1 MTLIR
6 DLLKSGELA
15 GILLLSVQGMDT
27 EEGTI
32 RLISDVIHTS
42 LNIEMSVLM
51 GANIAKDVA
60 HEDFCECT
68 IGREGGRV
76 GGKEREIERESGR
89 EREVGKR
96 RGVHVQCIRML
107 LPIVSVTCTLHHL

>member
-1 MTLIR
+1 MVHPNQGFIR
-6 DLLKSGELA
+6 KWWGASSQGFCFF
-15 GILLLSVQGMDT
+15 LSAQGMDT

-68 IGREGGRV
+68 IGREGGR
-76 GGKEREIERESGR
+76 ERQR
-89 EREVGKR
+89 EREGEREK
-96 RGVHVQCIRML
+96 
-107 LPIVSVTCTLHHL
+107 

>member
-1 MTLIR
+1 
-6 DLLKSGELA
+6 
-15 GILLLSVQGMDT
+15 MDT

-68 IGREGGRV
+68 IGR
-76 GGKEREIERESGR
+76 KKR
-89 EREVGKR
+89 EREREGGKNER
-96 RGVHVQCIRML
+96 ER
-107 LPIVSVTCTLHHL
+107 

>member
-1 MTLIR
+1 
-6 DLLKSGELA
+6 
-15 GILLLSVQGMDT
+15 MDT

-32 RLISDVIHTS
+32 RLISDIIHTS

-68 IGREGGRV
+68 IGRREGG
-76 GGKEREIERESGR
+76 KREIERRKAIME
-89 EREVGKR
+89 
-96 RGVHVQCIRML
+96 
-107 LPIVSVTCTLHHL
+107 

>member
-6 DLLKSGELA
+6 DLLESGELTE
-15 GILLLSVQGMDT
+15 ILFLSAQGMDT

-68 IGREGGRV
+68 IGREG
-76 GGKEREIERESGR
+76 EREREREREKGEGR
-89 EREVGKR
+89 ERG
-96 RGVHVQCIRML
+96 GDIQCRIL

>member
-6 DLLKSGELA
+6 DLLESDGELHSSQ
-15 GILLLSVQGMDT
+15 GFYFFLSVQGMDT

-68 IGREGGRV
+68 IGEEGERE
-76 GGKEREIERESGR
+76 KERERERGRGR
-89 EREVGKR
+89 ERQREREREK
-96 RGVHVQCIRML
+96 
-107 LPIVSVTCTLHHL
+107 

>member
-1 MTLIR
+1 
-6 DLLKSGELA
+6 
-15 GILLLSVQGMDT
+15 MDT

-68 IGREGGRV
+68 IGENEGG
-76 GGKEREIERESGR
+76 GKGDRGRRRLERESRGR
-89 EREVGKR
+89 R
-96 RGVHVQCIRML
+96 RGGRGER
-107 LPIVSVTCTLHHL
+107 

>member
-1 MTLIR
+1 
-6 DLLKSGELA
+6 
-15 GILLLSVQGMDT
+15 MDT

-42 LNIEMSVLM
+42 LDIEMSVLM

-68 IGREGGRV
+68 IGREG
-76 GGKEREIERESGR
+76 ERENAIETLTAKSHGADRKSSCE
-89 EREVGKR
+89 
-96 RGVHVQCIRML
+96 H
-107 LPIVSVTCTLHHL
+107 IVA